1 MDNKFKRPSVQRL
14 YTGLINSFINASR
27 SDQLTIRK
35 ATFSAVNVFGQFD
48 IFHHVGHYK
57 LTLGP
62 LHHYFMSEKKNRLP
76 KYWDGKVTFD
86 FRFLS
91 TPS

>member
-1 MDNKFKRPSVQRL
+1 M
-14 YTGLINSFINASR
+14 INSWINASR

-62 LHHYFMSEKKNRLP
+62 LHHYFMSEKKQVANVLGWKSNIRFSIFVNTELGIP
-76 KYWDGKVTFD
+76 EEEKVK
-86 FRFLS
+86 
-91 TPS
+91 